1 MQNVLDLLDTD
12 EMEKDYEH
20 LEKFYKS
27 VKQRCE
33 NMGSA
38 KENQMIIVELYDKFF
53 KTALSLTVSK
63 LGIVYT
69 PVEVIDFILHS
80 VNDVLRKEF
89 NRSLSDKNIHILDP
103 FVGTGTFITRLLQS
117 GLIKDKDLMR
127 KYQKELHANEI
138 VLLAYYIAAINIENT
153 FHDAAQIEDYLLFEK
168 ICLTDTFKMNEVDD
182 EEDITILRGIADPLN
197 QNSARVKEQRKNRI
211 DVIVGNPPYSV
222 GQRSANDNAQNQY
235 YAKLE
240 QRIAETYVAGTK
252 ATNKN
257 ALYDSYI
264 KAFWWTSDSINDND
278 GGIIGFVSNTGW
290 LDSSAMDG
298 FRNCLE
304 KEIYL
309 DICI

>member
-264 KAFWWTSDSINDND
+264 KAF
-278 GGIIGFVSNTGW
+278 
-290 LDSSAMDG
+290 
-298 FRNCLE
+298 
-304 KEIYL
+304 
-309 DICI
+309 